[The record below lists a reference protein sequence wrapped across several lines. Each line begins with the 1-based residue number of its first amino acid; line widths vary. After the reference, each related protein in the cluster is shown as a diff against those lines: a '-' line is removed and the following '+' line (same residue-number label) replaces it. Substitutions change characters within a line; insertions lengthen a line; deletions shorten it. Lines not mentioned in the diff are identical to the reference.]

1 MATQA
6 KQVQTSAFYNLDY
19 RPPVRVLCSKRSSLF
34 LPPNLIKN
42 AILYRKKTK
51 NNFSKFKLK
60 VSFGG
65 KNREEISD
73 K

>member
-6 KQVQTSAFYNLDY
+6 KQEQTSAFYNLDY
-19 RPPVRVLCSKRSSLF
+19 RPPVRVLCSKRSSLI
-34 LPPNLIKN
+34 NLIKN
-42 AILYRKKTK
+42 AILYRKETK

-60 VSFGG
+60 FSFGG

-73 K
+73 R